1 MLSSSTVS
9 IASRLILA
17 VLCAAVATAAAAQES
32 ATLSKIRESGIITLG
47 HRDSQFPFSYLDDA
61 QRPIG
66 YTMDIC
72 DRIVDAVQA
81 RLGLRDLERRY
92 VQVTSA
98 TRIPMVS
105 NGTVDLECGVTTN
118 TVERERQVAFT
129 MTTFVAESR
138 LLSKKSA
145 PVWRLEDLRGKVVTS
160 TVGTTSLAHLQDLYA
175 RHGVDMTIL
184 ASRDDPEAFRLV
196 ATDRAAAYAMDDALL
211 RGTIARSAQPDEY
224 VVSNERLSVEPYAIM
239 LAKGDPEFK
248 RLADQVIIG
257 LFKSGEILRLYRR
270 WFQSPTPPR
279 GINLAFPI
287 FPAMLRL
294 VAHPTDSPD
303 PANYP

>member
-1 MLSSSTVS
+1 MLSSGTVPS
-9 IASRLILA
+9 ASRLILA
-17 VLCAAVATAAAAQES
+17 LLCACAAAAAAAQES
-32 ATLSKIRESGIITLG
+32 ATLSKIRESGVITLG
-47 HRDSQFPFSYLDDA
+47 YRDSQFPFSYLDDA

-72 DRIVDAVQA
+72 DRIVDAVQE

-118 TVERERQVAFT
+118 TAERERQVAFT
-129 MTTFVAESR
+129 ITTFVAESR
-138 LLSKKSA
+138 LVSKKSA
-145 PVWRLEDLRGKVVTS
+145 PVLRLEDLRGKVVTS
-160 TVGTTSLAHLQDLYA
+160 TVGTTSLAHLQELYDK
-175 RHGVDMTIL
+175 HGLDMTIL

-211 RGTIARSAQPDEY
+211 HGTIARSAEPEDY
-224 VVSNERLSVEPYAIM
+224 VVSSERLAVEPYGIM

-248 RLADQVIIG
+248 RLADQVIVG
-257 LFKSGEILRLYRR
+257 LFRSGEIMRLYRR

-287 FPAMLRL
+287 FPSMLRL
-294 VAHPTDSPD
+294 IAQPTDSPD
-303 PANYP
+303 PASYP